1 MIYRLTAA
9 GAAIVAI
16 ALALTGCFPTPP
28 VPTTEPSPSS
38 TGSATPEAA
47 EPVASA
53 SPSAD
58 FDPTTEALVL
68 PSCADLYTADQVTAL
83 MGEFMALNPPGGD
96 GGGSRF
102 PNLRSLL
109 DAEGTLNCTWV
120 LPASE
125 RGLTVSVRAADTE
138 SDGAVRATLMAAGSA
153 GTSTGGDSIIFAVA
167 ADETPDFIPYS
178 EAHYL
183 AGGVW
188 VAVFDGF
195 GSNAPAL
202 SQAAMN
208 RVAELN
214 PSRFR

>member
-28 VPTTEPSPSS
+28 VPTTEPLPSS

-68 PSCADLYTADQVTAL
+68 PGCADLYTADQVTLL
-83 MGEFMALNPPGGD
+83 MGSFMVLNPPESTGP
-96 GGGSRF
+96 GSNF
-102 PNLRSLL
+102 PELAALL
-109 DAEGTLNCTWV
+109 DNETTLKCTWV
-120 LPASE
+120 LPGSE
-125 RGLTVSVRAADTE
+125 RALTVSIRA
-138 SDGAVRATLMAAGSA
+138 SDAASDAAVRTTLTAAGAS
-153 GTSTGGDSIIFAVA
+153 GTSTGGDSIIFAIRVE
-167 ADETPDFIPYS
+167 ETQESWGYAES
-178 EAHYL
+178 HYL
-183 AGGVW
+183 AAGVW
-188 VAVFDGF
+188 VAETNGI
-195 GSNAPAL
+195 PAV
-202 SQAAMN
+202 SQAAMD